1 MGWLRSLQQTKLAAT
16 NRWSSLSVYRNIL
29 GSWGQPAN
37 NHSKNNRSNKYHRYN
52 KYFPTIAYGLL
63 SLNLCLPAK
72 SGDVGG
78 VSATAAP
85 NASSSGSVINQGVQ
99 VLQGPFHTNTYG
111 NGIQCQGTT
120 LSITP
125 FITGALS
132 LKRPYEDFYQDPVYD
147 TSDVNDDGI
156 IDNPG
161 GILYFKDIRTGQ
173 KDSHSITGGISATI
187 SVPLDKRF
195 TERCLS
201 SATTQEKIQLQIL
214 ANKRLDFEIAR
225 LRECSK
231 FKAQNINF
239 HPKSPAYSICSDVLL
254 SIPKEKPIDHI
265 HSISSDSSAPFSF
278 EIKKGSSVSSPVEQE
293 AS

>member
-1 MGWLRSLQQTKLAAT
+1 
-16 NRWSSLSVYRNIL
+16 
-29 GSWGQPAN
+29 
-37 NHSKNNRSNKYHRYN
+37 
-52 KYFPTIAYGLL
+52 
-63 SLNLCLPAK
+63 LPAK

-125 FITGALS
+125 FLTGALS
-132 LKRPYEDFYQDPVYD
+132 LKRPYESYYQDPVYD

-239 HPKSPAYSICSDVLL
+239 HPQSPAYSICSDILL
-254 SIPKEKPIDHI
+254 AIPKEKPIDHV

-278 EIKKGSSVSSPVEQE
+278 EIKKEPLVSSPVEQE

>member
-1 MGWLRSLQQTKLAAT
+1 MGWLRSFQQARLATAY
-16 NRWSSLSVYRNIL
+16 RWSSLSVYRNICC
-29 GSWGQPAN
+29 SWGKPAN

-52 KYFPTIAYGLL
+52 KYLSAIAYGLL
-63 SLNLCLPAK
+63 TFNFSLPAY

-125 FITGALS
+125 FLTGALS
-132 LKRPYEDFYQDPVYD
+132 LKRPYESFYQDPVYD

-161 GILYFKDIRTGQ
+161 NVLYFKDIRTGQ
-173 KDSHSITGGISATI
+173 KDSHSITGGISATL

-195 TERCLS
+195 TTRCLS
-201 SATTQEKIQLQIL
+201 AATTQEKIQQQIL

-231 FKAQNINF
+231 FKSQGINF
-239 HPKSPAYSICSDVLL
+239 HPKSSAFSICSDILTR
-254 SIPKEKPIDHI
+254 PFKEKPIDHV

-278 EIKKGSSVSSPVEQE
+278 EIKKGSSVSFPE
-293 AS
+293 

>member
-1 MGWLRSLQQTKLAAT
+1 MGWPRSFQQTRLATA
-16 NRWSSLSVYRNIL
+16 NRWGIVSIYRNIRC
-29 GSWGQPAN
+29 SWGKPAN
-37 NHSKNNRSNKYHRYN
+37 NHPKNNRSNKCYRHNFYI
-52 KYFPTIAYGLL
+52 PAVIA
-63 SLNLCLPAK
+63 LCLPANA
-72 SGDVGG
+72 GDVGG

-132 LKRPYEDFYQDPVYD
+132 LKRPYESFYQDPVYD

-161 GILYFKDIRTGQ
+161 NVLYFKDIRTGQ
-173 KDSHSITGGISATI
+173 KDSTSITGGLSATL

-195 TERCLS
+195 TTRCLS
-201 SATTQEKIQLQIL
+201 AATTQEKIQQQVL

-231 FKAQNINF
+231 FKLQGINF
-239 HPKSPAYSICSDVLL
+239 HPTSSAYSICSDILTR
-254 SIPKEKPIDHI
+254 PFKEKPIDHV

>member
-1 MGWLRSLQQTKLAAT
+1 M
-16 NRWSSLSVYRNIL
+16 
-29 GSWGQPAN
+29 PA
-37 NHSKNNRSNKYHRYN
+37 Y
-52 KYFPTIAYGLL
+52 
-63 SLNLCLPAK
+63 

-125 FITGALS
+125 FLTGALS
-132 LKRPYEDFYQDPVYD
+132 LKRPYESYYQDPVYD
-147 TSDVNDDGI
+147 TSDANDDGI

-161 GILYFKDIRTGQ
+161 NVLYFKDVRTGQ
-173 KDSHSITGGISATI
+173 KDSHSITGGISATL

-195 TERCLS
+195 TNRCLS
-201 SATTQEKIQLQIL
+201 AATTQEKIQQQIL

-231 FKAQNINF
+231 FKLQGINF
-239 HPKSPAYSICSDVLL
+239 HPTSSAYSICSDILTR
-254 SIPKEKPIDHI
+254 PFKEKPIDHV
-265 HSISSDSSAPFSF
+265 HSISSDSSAPLGVHEVTAPLVSF
-278 EIKKGSSVSSPVEQE
+278 PE
-293 AS
+293 

>member
-1 MGWLRSLQQTKLAAT
+1 M
-16 NRWSSLSVYRNIL
+16 
-29 GSWGQPAN
+29 PA
-37 NHSKNNRSNKYHRYN
+37 Y
-52 KYFPTIAYGLL
+52 
-63 SLNLCLPAK
+63 

-125 FITGALS
+125 FLTGALS
-132 LKRPYEDFYQDPVYD
+132 LTRPYESYYQDPVYD

-161 GILYFKDIRTGQ
+161 NILYFKDIRTGQ
-173 KDSHSITGGISATI
+173 KDSTSITGGISATL

-195 TERCLS
+195 TTRCLS
-201 SATTQEKIQLQIL
+201 AATTQEKIQQQVL

-231 FKAQNINF
+231 FKSQGVNF
-239 HPKSPAYSICSDVLL
+239 HPKSSAYSICSDILTR
-254 SIPKEKPIDHI
+254 PFKEKPIDHI
-265 HSISSDSSAPFSF
+265 HSISSDPSVPFSF
-278 EIKKGSSVSSPVEQE
+278 QTKKELLFSSPE
-293 AS
+293 

>member
-1 MGWLRSLQQTKLAAT
+1 MGWLRSFQQTRLAAT
-16 NRWSSLSVYRNIL
+16 NRWSSVSIYRNICC
-29 GSWGQPAN
+29 SWGQPAN
-37 NHSKNNRSNKYHRYN
+37 NHSTYNRSNKYHRYN
-52 KYFPTIAYGLL
+52 KYFSTIAYGLL
-63 SLNLCLPAK
+63 TLNFSLPAY

-125 FITGALS
+125 FLTGALS
-132 LKRPYEDFYQDPVYD
+132 LKRPYESYYQDPVYD
-147 TSDVNDDGI
+147 TSDANDDGI

-161 GILYFKDIRTGQ
+161 NVLYFKDVRTGQ
-173 KDSHSITGGISATI
+173 KDSHSITGGISATL

-195 TERCLS
+195 TTRCLS
-201 SATTQEKIQLQIL
+201 AATTQEKIQQQVL

-231 FKAQNINF
+231 FKLQGINF
-239 HPKSPAYSICSDVLL
+239 APTSSAYNICSDILTR
-254 SIPKEKPIDHI
+254 PFKEKPIDHI
-265 HSISSDSSAPFSF
+265 HSISSDPSAPLGVH
-278 EIKKGSSVSSPVEQE
+278 EVTTPSVSSPE
-293 AS
+293 

>member
-1 MGWLRSLQQTKLAAT
+1 MGWPRSLQQTELADSY
-16 NRWSSLSVYRNIL
+16 RRISLSIHRNIL
-29 GSWGQPAN
+29 GSWGKSAN

-52 KYFPTIAYGLL
+52 KYLSAIAYGLL
-63 SLNLCLPAK
+63 TFNYNLPAY

-125 FITGALS
+125 FLTGALS
-132 LKRPYEDFYQDPVYD
+132 LKRPYESYYQDPVYD

-161 GILYFKDIRTGQ
+161 NVLYFKDIRTGQ
-173 KDSHSITGGISATI
+173 KDSHSITGGISATL

-195 TERCLS
+195 TTRCLS
-201 SATTQEKIQLQIL
+201 AATTQEKIQQQIL

-231 FKAQNINF
+231 FKLQGINF
-239 HPKSPAYSICSDVLL
+239 HPTSSAYSICSDILTR
-254 SIPKEKPIDHI
+254 PFKEKPIDHV
-265 HSISSDSSAPFSF
+265 HSISSDPSVPFSF
-278 EIKKGSSVSSPVEQE
+278 EIKKGSSVSSPE
-293 AS
+293 

>member
-37 NHSKNNRSNKYHRYN
+37 NHPKNNRSNKYHRYN
-52 KYFPTIAYGLL
+52 KHFSAIAYGLL
-63 SLNLCLPAK
+63 TLNYALPAY

-125 FITGALS
+125 FLTGALS
-132 LKRPYEDFYQDPVYD
+132 LKRPYESFYQDPVYD
-147 TSDVNDDGI
+147 TSDANDDGI

-161 GILYFKDIRTGQ
+161 SVLYFKDIRTGQ
-173 KDSHSITGGISATI
+173 KDSHSITGGISATL

-195 TERCLS
+195 TTRCLS
-201 SATTQEKIQLQIL
+201 AATTQEKIQQQIL

-254 SIPKEKPIDHI
+254 SIPKEKPIDHV
-265 HSISSDSSAPFSF
+265 HSISSDSSVPFSF
-278 EIKKGSSVSSPVEQE
+278 EIKKGSSVSSPE
-293 AS
+293 

>member
-29 GSWGQPAN
+29 GSWGKPAN
-37 NHSKNNRSNKYHRYN
+37 NHPKNNRSDKYHRYN
-52 KYFPTIAYGLL
+52 KHLSAIAYGLL
-63 SLNLCLPAK
+63 TFNLCLPAK

-125 FITGALS
+125 FLTGALS
-132 LKRPYEDFYQDPVYD
+132 LKRPYESYYQDPVYD

-161 GILYFKDIRTGQ
+161 NVLYFKDVRTGQ
-173 KDSHSITGGISATI
+173 KDSHSITGGISATL

-195 TERCLS
+195 TNRCLS
-201 SATTQEKIQLQIL
+201 AATTQEKIQQQIL

-231 FKAQNINF
+231 FKLQGINF
-239 HPKSPAYSICSDVLL
+239 APTSSAYNICSDILTR
-254 SIPKEKPIDHI
+254 PFKEKPIDHI
-265 HSISSDSSAPFSF
+265 HSISSDSSAPLGVH
-278 EIKKGSSVSSPVEQE
+278 ELTAPLVSSPVEQE

>member
-1 MGWLRSLQQTKLAAT
+1 MGWLRSLQQTKLAIA
-16 NRWSSLSVYRNIL
+16 NRWSSLSIHRNIRC
-29 GSWGQPAN
+29 SWGKPAN
-37 NHSKNNRSNKYHRYN
+37 NHPKNNRSNKCYRHNFYI
-52 KYFPTIAYGLL
+52 PAVIA
-63 SLNLCLPAK
+63 LCLPANA
-72 SGDVGG
+72 GDVGG

-132 LKRPYEDFYQDPVYD
+132 LKRPYESFYQDPVYD

-161 GILYFKDIRTGQ
+161 NVLYFKDIRTGQ
-173 KDSHSITGGISATI
+173 KDSTSITGGLSATL

-195 TERCLS
+195 TTRCLS
-201 SATTQEKIQLQIL
+201 AATTQEKIQQQVL

-231 FKAQNINF
+231 FKLQGINF
-239 HPKSPAYSICSDVLL
+239 HPDSPSYTICADILTT
-254 SIPKEKPIDHI
+254 PYKEKPIPHV

-278 EIKKGSSVSSPVEQE
+278 EIKTEPLVSSPVEQE

>member
-1 MGWLRSLQQTKLAAT
+1 MGWPRSLQQTELADSY
-16 NRWSSLSVYRNIL
+16 RRISLSVYRNIRC
-29 GSWGQPAN
+29 SWGKPAN
-37 NHSKNNRSNKYHRYN
+37 NYSAYNRSNKYYRYN
-52 KYFPTIAYGLL
+52 KYLSTIAYGLL
-63 SLNLCLPAK
+63 TLNYGLPAY

-125 FITGALS
+125 FLTGALS
-132 LKRPYEDFYQDPVYD
+132 LKRPYESYYQDPVYD
-147 TSDVNDDGI
+147 TSDANDDGI

-161 GILYFKDIRTGQ
+161 SVLYFKDVRTGQ
-173 KDSHSITGGISATI
+173 KDSHSITGGISATL

-195 TERCLS
+195 TTRCLS
-201 SATTQEKIQLQIL
+201 AATTQEKIQQQIL

-231 FKAQNINF
+231 FKLQGINF
-239 HPKSPAYSICSDVLL
+239 APTSSAYSICSDILTR
-254 SIPKEKPIDHI
+254 PFKEKPIDHI
-265 HSISSDSSAPFSF
+265 HSISSDSSAPLGVHEVTTPSA
-278 EIKKGSSVSSPVEQE
+278 SSPE
-293 AS
+293 

>member
-1 MGWLRSLQQTKLAAT
+1 MGWPRSFQQTKLAIA
-16 NRWSSLSVYRNIL
+16 NRWSSLSIYRNIL
-29 GSWGQPAN
+29 CSWGKSAN
-37 NHSKNNRSNKYHRYN
+37 NYSAYNRSNKYHRYN
-52 KYFPTIAYGLL
+52 KYLSTIAYGLL
-63 SLNLCLPAK
+63 TFNFSLPAY

-120 LSITP
+120 LSVTP

-132 LKRPYEDFYQDPVYD
+132 LKRPYESYYQDPVYD
-147 TSDVNDDGI
+147 TSDANDDGI

-161 GILYFKDIRTGQ
+161 NVLYFKDVRTGQ
-173 KDSHSITGGISATI
+173 KDSHSITGGISATL

-195 TERCLS
+195 TTRCLS
-201 SATTQEKIQLQIL
+201 AATTQEKIQQQIL

-231 FKAQNINF
+231 FKSQGINF
-239 HPKSPAYSICSDVLL
+239 HPKSSAFSICADILTR
-254 SIPKEKPIDHI
+254 PFKEKPIDHV
-265 HSISSDSSAPFSF
+265 HSISSDPSVPFSF
-278 EIKKGSSVSSPVEQE
+278 QTKKELLFSSPE
-293 AS
+293 

>member
-1 MGWLRSLQQTKLAAT
+1 MGWPRSFQQTKLAIA
-16 NRWSSLSVYRNIL
+16 NRWSSLSIYRNIL
-29 GSWGQPAN
+29 CSWGKPAN
-37 NHSKNNRSNKYHRYN
+37 NHPKNNRSNKYHRYN
-52 KYFPTIAYGLL
+52 KYLSTIAYGLL
-63 SLNLCLPAK
+63 TFNYASPAY

-78 VSATAAP
+78 VRATAAP

-125 FITGALS
+125 FLTGALS
-132 LKRPYEDFYQDPVYD
+132 LKRPYESFYQDPVYD

-161 GILYFKDIRTGQ
+161 NILYFKDIRTGQ
-173 KDSHSITGGISATI
+173 KDSTSITGGISATL

-195 TERCLS
+195 TPRCLS
-201 SATTQEKIQLQIL
+201 AATTQEKIQQQVL

-231 FKAQNINF
+231 FKSQGVNF
-239 HPKSPAYSICSDVLL
+239 HPKSSAYSICSDILTR
-254 SIPKEKPIDHI
+254 PFKEKPIDHI
-265 HSISSDSSAPFSF
+265 HSISSDPSVPFSF
-278 EIKKGSSVSSPVEQE
+278 QTKKELLFSSPE
-293 AS
+293 

>member
-1 MGWLRSLQQTKLAAT
+1 M
-16 NRWSSLSVYRNIL
+16 
-29 GSWGQPAN
+29 PA
-37 NHSKNNRSNKYHRYN
+37 Y
-52 KYFPTIAYGLL
+52 
-63 SLNLCLPAK
+63 

-125 FITGALS
+125 FLTGALS
-132 LKRPYEDFYQDPVYD
+132 LKRPYESYYQDPVYD

-161 GILYFKDIRTGQ
+161 NVLYFKDVRTGQ
-173 KDSHSITGGISATI
+173 KDSHSITGGISATL

-195 TERCLS
+195 TNRCLS
-201 SATTQEKIQLQIL
+201 AATTQEKIQQQIL

-231 FKAQNINF
+231 FKSQGINF
-239 HPKSPAYSICSDVLL
+239 HPKSSAFSICSDILTR
-254 SIPKEKPIDHI
+254 PFKEKPIDHV
-265 HSISSDSSAPFSF
+265 HSISSDSSAPLGVH
-278 EIKKGSSVSSPVEQE
+278 EVTTPSVSSPE
-293 AS
+293 

>member
-1 MGWLRSLQQTKLAAT
+1 MGWPRSFQQTKLANA

-29 GSWGQPAN
+29 CSWGKPAN
-37 NHSKNNRSNKYHRYN
+37 NHPKNNRSNKYHRYN
-52 KYFPTIAYGLL
+52 KYLSTIAYGLL
-63 SLNLCLPAK
+63 TFNYALPSYA
-72 SGDVGG
+72 GDVGG

-125 FITGALS
+125 FLTGALS
-132 LKRPYEDFYQDPVYD
+132 LKRPYESYYQDPVYD
-147 TSDVNDDGI
+147 TSDANDDGI

-161 GILYFKDIRTGQ
+161 NVLYFKDVRTGQ
-173 KDSHSITGGISATI
+173 KDSHSITGGISATL

-195 TERCLS
+195 TTRCLS
-201 SATTQEKIQLQIL
+201 AATTQEKIQQQIL

-231 FKAQNINF
+231 FKLQGINF
-239 HPKSPAYSICSDVLL
+239 APTSSAYTICSDILTR
-254 SIPKEKPIDHI
+254 PFKEKPIDHV
-265 HSISSDSSAPFSF
+265 HSISSDPSVPFSF
-278 EIKKGSSVSSPVEQE
+278 EIKTKPLVSSPE
-293 AS
+293 

>member
-1 MGWLRSLQQTKLAAT
+1 MGWLRSFQQTRLAAT
-16 NRWSSLSVYRNIL
+16 NRWSSVSIYRNIFCP
-29 GSWGQPAN
+29 WGKPAN
-37 NHSKNNRSNKYHRYN
+37 NHPKNNGSNKYHRYN
-52 KYFPTIAYGLL
+52 KYLSAIAYGLFTF
-63 SLNLCLPAK
+63 NFTLPAY

-125 FITGALS
+125 FLTGAIS
-132 LKRPYEDFYQDPVYD
+132 LKRPYESYYQDPVYD

-161 GILYFKDIRTGQ
+161 SVLYFKDVRTGQ
-173 KDSHSITGGISATI
+173 KDSTSITGGISATL

-195 TERCLS
+195 TTRCLS
-201 SATTQEKIQLQIL
+201 AATTQEKIQQQVL

-231 FKAQNINF
+231 FKLQGINF
-239 HPKSPAYSICSDVLL
+239 APTSSAYNICSDILTR
-254 SIPKEKPIDHI
+254 PFKEKPIDHV
-265 HSISSDSSAPFSF
+265 HSISSDPSAPLGVH
-278 EIKKGSSVSSPVEQE
+278 EVKAPLVSSPE
-293 AS
+293 

>member
-1 MGWLRSLQQTKLAAT
+1 MGWPRSLQQTELADSY
-16 NRWSSLSVYRNIL
+16 RRISLSIYRNIRC
-29 GSWGQPAN
+29 SWGKPAN
-37 NHSKNNRSNKYHRYN
+37 NHPKNNRSNKYHRYN
-52 KYFPTIAYGLL
+52 KYLSAIAYGLL
-63 SLNLCLPAK
+63 TFNFSLPAY

-125 FITGALS
+125 FLTGALS
-132 LKRPYEDFYQDPVYD
+132 LKRPYESYYQDPVYD
-147 TSDVNDDGI
+147 TSDANDDGI

-161 GILYFKDIRTGQ
+161 SVLYFKDVRTGQ
-173 KDSHSITGGISATI
+173 KDSHSITGGISATL

-195 TERCLS
+195 TNRCLS
-201 SATTQEKIQLQIL
+201 AATTQEKIQQQIL

-231 FKAQNINF
+231 FKLQGINF
-239 HPKSPAYSICSDVLL
+239 APTSSAYNICSDILTR
-254 SIPKEKPIDHI
+254 PFKEKPIDHI
-265 HSISSDSSAPFSF
+265 HSISSDSSAPLGVHEVTTPSAFSP
-278 EIKKGSSVSSPVEQE
+278 E
-293 AS
+293 

>member
-1 MGWLRSLQQTKLAAT
+1 MGWPRSFQQTRLATA
-16 NRWSSLSVYRNIL
+16 NRWGIVSIYRNIRC
-29 GSWGQPAN
+29 SWGKPAN
-37 NHSKNNRSNKYHRYN
+37 NHPKNNRSNKYYRHYL
-52 KYFPTIAYGLL
+52 YIPAIIA
-63 SLNLCLPAK
+63 LCLPANA
-72 SGDVGG
+72 GDVGG

-132 LKRPYEDFYQDPVYD
+132 LKRPYESFYQDPVYD

-161 GILYFKDIRTGQ
+161 NVLYFKDIRTGQ
-173 KDSHSITGGISATI
+173 KDSTSITGGLSATL

-195 TERCLS
+195 TTRCLS
-201 SATTQEKIQLQIL
+201 AATTQEKIQQQVL

-231 FKAQNINF
+231 FKLQGINF
-239 HPKSPAYSICSDVLL
+239 HPTSSAYSICSDILTR
-254 SIPKEKPIDHI
+254 PFKEKPIDHV

>member
-1 MGWLRSLQQTKLAAT
+1 MGWLRSFQQTKLGT
-16 NRWSSLSVYRNIL
+16 RNTRFSFSIYRNIRC
-29 GSWGQPAN
+29 SWGCKSD
-37 NHSKNNRSNKYHRYN
+37 NHPKNNRSNKYYRYN
-52 KYFPTIAYGLL
+52 KHLSAIVYGLL
-63 SLNLCLPAK
+63 TFNFSLPAY

-132 LKRPYEDFYQDPVYD
+132 LKRPYESYYQDPVYD
-147 TSDVNDDGI
+147 TTDVDGDGI

-161 GILYFKDIRTGQ
+161 NVLYFKDIRTGQ
-173 KDSHSITGGISATI
+173 KDSTSITGGLSATL

-195 TERCLS
+195 TTRCLS
-201 SATTQEKIQLQIL
+201 AATTQEKIQQQIL

-231 FKAQNINF
+231 FKAQGINF
-239 HPKSPAYSICSDVLL
+239 HPDSPSYTICADILTTPYKEEP
-254 SIPKEKPIDHI
+254 IPHV
-265 HSISSDSSAPFSF
+265 HSISSVSSAPLGVHEVKAPSA
-278 EIKKGSSVSSPVEQE
+278 SSPE
-293 AS
+293 

>member
-1 MGWLRSLQQTKLAAT
+1 M
-16 NRWSSLSVYRNIL
+16 
-29 GSWGQPAN
+29 PA
-37 NHSKNNRSNKYHRYN
+37 Y
-52 KYFPTIAYGLL
+52 
-63 SLNLCLPAK
+63 

-125 FITGALS
+125 FLTGALS
-132 LKRPYEDFYQDPVYD
+132 LKRPYESYYQDPVYD
-147 TSDVNDDGI
+147 TSDANDDGI

-161 GILYFKDIRTGQ
+161 NVLYFKDVRTGQ
-173 KDSHSITGGISATI
+173 KDSHSITGGISATL

-195 TERCLS
+195 TDRCLS
-201 SATTQEKIQLQIL
+201 AATTQEKIQQQIL

-231 FKAQNINF
+231 FKLQGINF
-239 HPKSPAYSICSDVLL
+239 APTSSAYNICSDILTR
-254 SIPKEKPIDHI
+254 PFKEKPIDHV
-265 HSISSDSSAPFSF
+265 HSISSDPSAPFSF
-278 EIKKGSSVSSPVEQE
+278 EIQTKPLVSSPE
-293 AS
+293 

>member
-1 MGWLRSLQQTKLAAT
+1 MGWLRSFQQTKLGARNT
-16 NRWSSLSVYRNIL
+16 RFSFSIYRNIRC
-29 GSWGQPAN
+29 SWGCKSD
-37 NHSKNNRSNKYHRYN
+37 NHPKHNRSNKYYRYN
-52 KYFPTIAYGLL
+52 KYLSTIAYGLL
-63 SLNLCLPAK
+63 TLNYALPAY

-132 LKRPYEDFYQDPVYD
+132 LKRPYESYYQDPVYD
-147 TSDVNDDGI
+147 TTDVDGDGI

-161 GILYFKDIRTGQ
+161 NVLYFKDKRTGQ
-173 KDSHSITGGISATI
+173 KDSTSITGGLSATL

-195 TERCLS
+195 TTRCLS
-201 SATTQEKIQLQIL
+201 AATTQEKIQQQIL

-231 FKAQNINF
+231 FKSQGINF
-239 HPKSPAYSICSDVLL
+239 HPDSPSYTICADILTT
-254 SIPKEKPIDHI
+254 PYKEKPIPHV

-278 EIKKGSSVSSPVEQE
+278 QIKTAPSVSSPAEQE

>member
-1 MGWLRSLQQTKLAAT
+1 MGWPRSLQQTELADSY
-16 NRWSSLSVYRNIL
+16 RRISLSVYRNIRC
-29 GSWGQPAN
+29 SWGKPAN
-37 NHSKNNRSNKYHRYN
+37 NHSAYNRSNKYHRYN
-52 KYFPTIAYGLL
+52 KYLSTIAYGLL
-63 SLNLCLPAK
+63 TFNYNLPAYA
-72 SGDVGG
+72 GDVGG

-125 FITGALS
+125 FLTGALS
-132 LKRPYEDFYQDPVYD
+132 LKRPYESYYQDPVYD

-161 GILYFKDIRTGQ
+161 SVLYFKDVRTGQ
-173 KDSHSITGGISATI
+173 KDSHSITGGISATL

-195 TERCLS
+195 TTRCLS
-201 SATTQEKIQLQIL
+201 SATTQEKIQQQIL

-231 FKAQNINF
+231 FKLQGINF
-239 HPKSPAYSICSDVLL
+239 APTSSAYNICSDILTR
-254 SIPKEKPIDHI
+254 PFKEKPIDHV

-278 EIKKGSSVSSPVEQE
+278 EIKKGSSVSFPE
-293 AS
+293 

>member
-1 MGWLRSLQQTKLAAT
+1 M
-16 NRWSSLSVYRNIL
+16 
-29 GSWGQPAN
+29 PA
-37 NHSKNNRSNKYHRYN
+37 Y
-52 KYFPTIAYGLL
+52 A
-63 SLNLCLPAK
+63 
-72 SGDVGG
+72 GDVGG

-173 KDSHSITGGISATI
+173 KDSTSITGGISATL

-195 TERCLS
+195 TTRCLS
-201 SATTQEKIQLQIL
+201 AATTQEKIQQQIL

-231 FKAQNINF
+231 FKLQGINF
-239 HPKSPAYSICSDVLL
+239 HPTSSAYSICSDILTR
-254 SIPKEKPIDHI
+254 PFKEKPIDHV

>member
-1 MGWLRSLQQTKLAAT
+1 MPSYA
-16 NRWSSLSVYRNIL
+16 
-29 GSWGQPAN
+29 
-37 NHSKNNRSNKYHRYN
+37 
-52 KYFPTIAYGLL
+52 
-63 SLNLCLPAK
+63 
-72 SGDVGG
+72 GDVGG

-125 FITGALS
+125 FLTGALS
-132 LKRPYEDFYQDPVYD
+132 LKRPYESYYQDPVYD
-147 TSDVNDDGI
+147 TSDANDDGI

-161 GILYFKDIRTGQ
+161 SVLYFKDVRTGQ
-173 KDSHSITGGISATI
+173 KDSHSITGGISATL

-195 TERCLS
+195 TTRCLS
-201 SATTQEKIQLQIL
+201 AATTQEKIQQQIL

-231 FKAQNINF
+231 FKLQGINF
-239 HPKSPAYSICSDVLL
+239 APTSSAYNICSDILTR
-254 SIPKEKPIDHI
+254 PFKEKPIDHV
-265 HSISSDSSAPFSF
+265 HSISSDSSAPLGVH
-278 EIKKGSSVSSPVEQE
+278 EVTAPLVSSPE
-293 AS
+293 

>member
-1 MGWLRSLQQTKLAAT
+1 MGWPRSFQQTKLAIA
-16 NRWSSLSVYRNIL
+16 NRWSSLSIYRNIL
-29 GSWGQPAN
+29 CSWGKSAN
-37 NHSKNNRSNKYHRYN
+37 NYSAYNRSNKYHRYN
-52 KYFPTIAYGLL
+52 KHLSAIAYGLL
-63 SLNLCLPAK
+63 TLNYGLPAY

-125 FITGALS
+125 FLTGALS
-132 LKRPYEDFYQDPVYD
+132 LKRPYESFYQDPVYD

-161 GILYFKDIRTGQ
+161 NILYFKDIRTGQ
-173 KDSHSITGGISATI
+173 KDSTSITGGISATL

-195 TERCLS
+195 TTRCLS
-201 SATTQEKIQLQIL
+201 AATTQEKIQQQVL

-231 FKAQNINF
+231 FKSQGVNF
-239 HPKSPAYSICSDVLL
+239 HPKSSAYSICSDILTR
-254 SIPKEKPIDHI
+254 PFKEKPIDHV
-265 HSISSDSSAPFSF
+265 HSISSDPSVPFSF
-278 EIKKGSSVSSPVEQE
+278 QTKKELLFSSPE
-293 AS
+293 

>member
-1 MGWLRSLQQTKLAAT
+1 MGWPRSLQQTRLATA
-16 NRWSSLSVYRNIL
+16 NRWSGLSIYRNIRC
-29 GSWGQPAN
+29 SWGQPAN
-37 NHSKNNRSNKYHRYN
+37 NYPKNNRSNKYYRH
-52 KYFPTIAYGLL
+52 YFHISAVIA
-63 SLNLCLPAK
+63 LCLPANA
-72 SGDVGG
+72 GDVGG

-120 LSITP
+120 LSVTP

-132 LKRPYEDFYQDPVYD
+132 LKRPYESFYQDPVYD
-147 TSDVNDDGI
+147 TSDANDDGI

-161 GILYFKDIRTGQ
+161 NVLYFKDVRTGQ
-173 KDSHSITGGISATI
+173 KDSHSITGGISATL

-195 TERCLS
+195 TNRCLS
-201 SATTQEKIQLQIL
+201 AATTQEKIQQQIL

-231 FKAQNINF
+231 FKLQGINF
-239 HPKSPAYSICSDVLL
+239 APTSSAYNICSDILTR
-254 SIPKEKPIDHI
+254 PFKEKPIDHV
-265 HSISSDSSAPFSF
+265 HSISSSSSAPLGVH
-278 EIKKGSSVSSPVEQE
+278 EVTTPSVSSPE
-293 AS
+293 

>member
-1 MGWLRSLQQTKLAAT
+1 MGWLRSFQQTRLAAT
-16 NRWSSLSVYRNIL
+16 NRWSSVSIYRNICC
-29 GSWGQPAN
+29 SWGQPAN
-37 NHSKNNRSNKYHRYN
+37 NHSTYNRSNKYHRYN
-52 KYFPTIAYGLL
+52 KYFSTIAYGLL
-63 SLNLCLPAK
+63 TLNFSLPAY

-125 FITGALS
+125 FLTGAIS
-132 LKRPYEDFYQDPVYD
+132 LKRPYESYYQDPVYD

-161 GILYFKDIRTGQ
+161 SVLYFKDVRTGQ
-173 KDSHSITGGISATI
+173 KDSTSITGGISATL

-195 TERCLS
+195 TTRCLS
-201 SATTQEKIQLQIL
+201 AATTQEKIQQQIL

-231 FKAQNINF
+231 FKLQGINF
-239 HPKSPAYSICSDVLL
+239 APTSSAYNICSDILTR
-254 SIPKEKPIDHI
+254 PFKEKPIDHI
-265 HSISSDSSAPFSF
+265 HSISSDPSAPLGVH
-278 EIKKGSSVSSPVEQE
+278 EVTTPSVSSPE
-293 AS
+293 

>member
-37 NHSKNNRSNKYHRYN
+37 NYPKNDRSNKYHRYN
-52 KYFPTIAYGLL
+52 KHFSAIVYGLFTF
-63 SLNLCLPAK
+63 NFCLPAY

-125 FITGALS
+125 FLTGAIS
-132 LKRPYEDFYQDPVYD
+132 LKRPYESYYQDPVYD

-161 GILYFKDIRTGQ
+161 SVLYFKDVRTGQ
-173 KDSHSITGGISATI
+173 KDSHSITGGISATL

-195 TERCLS
+195 TTRCLS
-201 SATTQEKIQLQIL
+201 AATTQEKIQQQIL

-231 FKAQNINF
+231 FKLQGINF
-239 HPKSPAYSICSDVLL
+239 HPKSSAFSICADILTR
-254 SIPKEKPIDHI
+254 PFKEKPIDHV
-265 HSISSDSSAPFSF
+265 HSISSDSSAPLGVH
-278 EIKKGSSVSSPVEQE
+278 EVTTPSVSSPE
-293 AS
+293 

>member
-1 MGWLRSLQQTKLAAT
+1 MP
-16 NRWSSLSVYRNIL
+16 VY
-29 GSWGQPAN
+29 A
-37 NHSKNNRSNKYHRYN
+37 
-52 KYFPTIAYGLL
+52 
-63 SLNLCLPAK
+63 
-72 SGDVGG
+72 GDVGG

-125 FITGALS
+125 FLTGALS
-132 LKRPYEDFYQDPVYD
+132 LKRPYESYYQDPVYD

-161 GILYFKDIRTGQ
+161 NVLYFKDVRTGQ
-173 KDSHSITGGISATI
+173 KDSHSITGGISATL

-195 TERCLS
+195 TNRCLS
-201 SATTQEKIQLQIL
+201 AATTQEKIQQQIL

-231 FKAQNINF
+231 FKSQGINF
-239 HPKSPAYSICSDVLL
+239 HPKSSAFSICSDILTR
-254 SIPKEKPIDHI
+254 PFKEKPIDHV

-278 EIKKGSSVSSPVEQE
+278 EIKKGSSVSSPE
-293 AS
+293 

>member
-1 MGWLRSLQQTKLAAT
+1 MGWLRSFQQARLATAY
-16 NRWSSLSVYRNIL
+16 RWSSLSVYRNICC
-29 GSWGQPAN
+29 SWGKPAN

-52 KYFPTIAYGLL
+52 KYLSAIAYGLL
-63 SLNLCLPAK
+63 TFNFSLPAY

-125 FITGALS
+125 FLTGAIS
-132 LKRPYEDFYQDPVYD
+132 LKRPYESYYQDPVYD

-161 GILYFKDIRTGQ
+161 SVLYFKDVRTGQ
-173 KDSHSITGGISATI
+173 KDSTSITGGISATL

-195 TERCLS
+195 TTRCLS
-201 SATTQEKIQLQIL
+201 AATTQEKIQQQVL

-231 FKAQNINF
+231 FKLQGINF
-239 HPKSPAYSICSDVLL
+239 APTSSAYNICSDILTR
-254 SIPKEKPIDHI
+254 PFKEKPIDHI
-265 HSISSDSSAPFSF
+265 HSISSDPSAPLGVH
-278 EIKKGSSVSSPVEQE
+278 EVKAPLVSSPE
-293 AS
+293 

>member
-1 MGWLRSLQQTKLAAT
+1 MGWPRSLQQTELADSY
-16 NRWSSLSVYRNIL
+16 RRISLSVYRNIL

-37 NHSKNNRSNKYHRYN
+37 NHPKNNRPNKYYRYN
-52 KYFPTIAYGLL
+52 KYLSTIAYGLFTFNF
-63 SLNLCLPAK
+63 SLPAY

-125 FITGALS
+125 FLTGALS
-132 LKRPYEDFYQDPVYD
+132 LKRPYESFYQDPVYD

-161 GILYFKDIRTGQ
+161 NVLYFKDVRTGQ
-173 KDSHSITGGISATI
+173 KDSHSITGGISATL

-239 HPKSPAYSICSDVLL
+239 HPQSPAYSICSDVLL
-254 SIPKEKPIDHI
+254 SIPKEKPIDHV

-278 EIKKGSSVSSPVEQE
+278 EIKTKPLVSSPE
-293 AS
+293 

>member
-1 MGWLRSLQQTKLAAT
+1 MGWPRSLQQTELADSY
-16 NRWSSLSVYRNIL
+16 RRISLSIHRNIRC
-29 GSWGQPAN
+29 SWGKPAN
-37 NHSKNNRSNKYHRYN
+37 NHPKNNRSNKYHRYN
-52 KYFPTIAYGLL
+52 KYLSAIAYGLL
-63 SLNLCLPAK
+63 TFNFSLPAY

-125 FITGALS
+125 FLTGALS
-132 LKRPYEDFYQDPVYD
+132 LKRPYESYYQDPVYD
-147 TSDVNDDGI
+147 TSDANDDGI

-161 GILYFKDIRTGQ
+161 SVLYFKDVRTGQ
-173 KDSHSITGGISATI
+173 KDSHSITGGISATL

-195 TERCLS
+195 TTRCLS
-201 SATTQEKIQLQIL
+201 AATTQEKIQQQIL

-231 FKAQNINF
+231 FKLQGINF
-239 HPKSPAYSICSDVLL
+239 SPTSSAYNICSDILTR
-254 SIPKEKPIDHI
+254 PFKEKPIDHV

-278 EIKKGSSVSSPVEQE
+278 EIKKGSSVSSPE
-293 AS
+293 

>member
-1 MGWLRSLQQTKLAAT
+1 MGWLRSLQQTELADSY
-16 NRWSSLSVYRNIL
+16 RRISLSVYRNIRC
-29 GSWGQPAN
+29 SWGKPAN
-37 NHSKNNRSNKYHRYN
+37 NHPKNNRSNKYHRYN
-52 KYFPTIAYGLL
+52 KYFSTIAYGLL
-63 SLNLCLPAK
+63 TFNYALPSY

-125 FITGALS
+125 FLTGALS
-132 LKRPYEDFYQDPVYD
+132 LKRPYESFYQDPVYD

-161 GILYFKDIRTGQ
+161 NVLYFKDVRTGQ
-173 KDSHSITGGISATI
+173 KDSHSITGGISATL

-195 TERCLS
+195 TNRCLS
-201 SATTQEKIQLQIL
+201 AATTQEKIQQQIL

-231 FKAQNINF
+231 FKSQGINF
-239 HPKSPAYSICSDVLL
+239 HPKSSAFSICSDILTR
-254 SIPKEKPIDHI
+254 PFKEKPIDHV

-278 EIKKGSSVSSPVEQE
+278 EIKTKPSVSSPE
-293 AS
+293 

>member
-1 MGWLRSLQQTKLAAT
+1 
-16 NRWSSLSVYRNIL
+16 
-29 GSWGQPAN
+29 
-37 NHSKNNRSNKYHRYN
+37 
-52 KYFPTIAYGLL
+52 
-63 SLNLCLPAK
+63 LPAR

-125 FITGALS
+125 FLTGALS
-132 LKRPYEDFYQDPVYD
+132 LKRPYQSYYQDPVYD
-147 TSDVNDDGI
+147 TTDLDEDGLL
-156 IDNPG
+156 DNPG
-161 GILYFKDIRTGQ
+161 SVLYYKDIRTGQ

-187 SVPLDKRF
+187 SIPLDRRF
-195 TERCLS
+195 TDRCLS
-201 SATTQEKIQLQIL
+201 AATTQEKIQQQVL

-231 FKAQNINF
+231 FKLQGINF
-239 HPKSPAYSICSDVLL
+239 HPTSSAYSICSDILTR
-254 SIPKEKPIDHI
+254 PFKEKPIDHV
-265 HSISSDSSAPFSF
+265 HPISSDSSAPLGVH
-278 EIKKGSSVSSPVEQE
+278 EVTTPSVLFPE
-293 AS
+293 

>member
-1 MGWLRSLQQTKLAAT
+1 MGWPRSLQQTKLADSY
-16 NRWSSLSVYRNIL
+16 RRISLSIYRNIL
-29 GSWGQPAN
+29 CSWGKPAN
-37 NHSKNNRSNKYHRYN
+37 NHSKNNRSNKHYRH
-52 KYFPTIAYGLL
+52 YFYLPAVIA
-63 SLNLCLPAK
+63 LCLPANA
-72 SGDVGG
+72 GDVGG

-120 LSITP
+120 LSVTP

-132 LKRPYEDFYQDPVYD
+132 LKRPYESYYQDPVYD

-161 GILYFKDIRTGQ
+161 NVLYFKDIRTGQ

-239 HPKSPAYSICSDVLL
+239 HPQSPAYSICSDILL
-254 SIPKEKPIDHI
+254 AIPKEKPINHV
-265 HSISSDSSAPFSF
+265 HSISSDSSAPLGVH
-278 EIKKGSSVSSPVEQE
+278 EVTTPSVSSPE
-293 AS
+293 

>member
-1 MGWLRSLQQTKLAAT
+1 M
-16 NRWSSLSVYRNIL
+16 
-29 GSWGQPAN
+29 PA
-37 NHSKNNRSNKYHRYN
+37 Y
-52 KYFPTIAYGLL
+52 
-63 SLNLCLPAK
+63 

-125 FITGALS
+125 FLTGALS
-132 LKRPYEDFYQDPVYD
+132 LKRPYESYYQDPVYD

-161 GILYFKDIRTGQ
+161 SVLYFKDVRTGQ
-173 KDSHSITGGISATI
+173 KDSHCITGGISATL

-195 TERCLS
+195 TNRCLS
-201 SATTQEKIQLQIL
+201 AATTQEKIQQQIL

-231 FKAQNINF
+231 FKSQGINF
-239 HPKSPAYSICSDVLL
+239 HPKSSAFSICSDILTR
-254 SIPKEKPIDHI
+254 PFKEKPIDHV
-265 HSISSDSSAPFSF
+265 HSISSDSSAPLGVH
-278 EIKKGSSVSSPVEQE
+278 EVTTPSVSSPE
-293 AS
+293 

>member
-1 MGWLRSLQQTKLAAT
+1 MGWLRSLQQTELADSY
-16 NRWSSLSVYRNIL
+16 RRISLSVYRNIRC
-29 GSWGQPAN
+29 SWGKPAN
-37 NHSKNNRSNKYHRYN
+37 NHPKNNRSNKYHRYN
-52 KYFPTIAYGLL
+52 KHLSTIAYGLL
-63 SLNLCLPAK
+63 TFNYALPSYA
-72 SGDVGG
+72 GDVGG

-125 FITGALS
+125 FLTGALS
-132 LKRPYEDFYQDPVYD
+132 LKRPYESYYQDPVYD
-147 TSDVNDDGI
+147 TSDANDDGI

-161 GILYFKDIRTGQ
+161 SVLYFKDVRTGQ
-173 KDSHSITGGISATI
+173 KDSHSITGGLSATL

-195 TERCLS
+195 TTRCLS
-201 SATTQEKIQLQIL
+201 AATTQEKIQQQIL

-231 FKAQNINF
+231 FKLQGINF
-239 HPKSPAYSICSDVLL
+239 HPKSSAFSICSDILTR
-254 SIPKEKPIDHI
+254 PFKEKPIDHI
-265 HSISSDSSAPFSF
+265 HSISSDSSAPLGVH
-278 EIKKGSSVSSPVEQE
+278 EVITPSVSSPE
-293 AS
+293 